1 MTSPNRVSRPKTPR
15 MRCSEVSGRRSHW
28 ASAAAPRRSAAAPG
42 LASRPGAC
50 AGRRGAPPACRA
62 PAPPGPP
69 CPTRSARRPRAHR
82 APLARHPG
90 RRAEP
95 GDRRGERPAALRVV
109 AELVHRRR
117 GGGEQDDVTRAGQ
130 RGGPADRR
138 LHHAAGRLC
147 GARGDHQAIVA
158 PLDLHDGDVRRVSR
172 QRGDDRPAIGAD
184 HHRRPQAPGVP
195 GDQLVDR
202 RPFQQAAHHP
212 DHRGRGLRGQRRG
225 CGVRVR
231 RLGVVDV
238 AHPGDRRHQ
247 VRAVPAGPEPGEP
260 GRHVPG
266 RDARGAGQR
275 GGGERVGEPGR
286 AAGVHVGDAGERHPP
301 VRSGSERTRRSAS
314 LTHPTPL
321 SLRPGAPG
329 TRGRPACRRRFP
341 AGPVRARPASPRPSA
356 PPAPRRAARPPPGRP
371 RPRPP
376 PGRAAP
382 APWRPRRRP
391 SSRASRDG
399 PRRR

>member
-28 ASAAAPRRSAAAPG
+28 ASAATPRRSAAAPG

-50 AGRRGAPPACRA
+50 AGRRARRRPAGRA
-62 PAPPGPP
+62 AGPP
-69 CPTRSARRPRAHR
+69 CPSLTAARAHR
-82 APLARHPG
+82 SRLARHPG

-95 GDRRGERPAALRVV
+95 GDRRGERPAAVRVV

-147 GARGDHQAIVA
+147 GARGDHRAIVTPSTSTTGTSGA
-158 PLDLHDGDVRRVSR
+158 CRASAATIARRSVPITTAAR
-172 QRGDDRPAIGAD
+172 RRPAC
-184 HHRRPQAPGVP
+184 RC
-195 GDQLVDR
+195 DQLVDR

-225 CGVRVR
+225 RGVRVR

-266 RDARGAGQR
+266 GDARGAGQR

-286 AAGVHVGDAGERHPP
+286 AAGVHVGDARELH
-301 VRSGSERTRRSAS
+301 
-314 LTHPTPL
+314 
-321 SLRPGAPG
+321 RP
-329 TRGRPACRRRFP
+329 
-341 AGPVRARPASPRPSA
+341 RPASA
-356 PPAPRRAARPPPGRP
+356 PDVAARPNARSTQRIRDDPSWPGAGSP
-371 RPRPP
+371 SVTPTC
-376 PGRAAP
+376 RAAGAAASSAAAAGSSTP
-382 APWRPRRRP
+382 AT
-391 SSRASRDG
+391 ATG
-399 PRRR
+399 PRSARALAAA